1 GRFRIEGGLRMT
13 LWLVAVI
20 ALVVVAIWL
29 YNSLVGLRNQVRNA
43 WAQIDVQL
51 KRRHDL
57 IPNLVGAVKGYMQH
71 EREIFERV
79 SEARTRAM
87 SAAGAAQVG
96 QAEGQLSQAMGRLM
110 AVMERYPDLKA
121 NQNVLALQEELVSTE
136 NRIGFARQL
145 YNDLGAR
152 FTTRQ
157 QVFPL
162 NRVGAVLGFRPAEF
176 FEMEAAERAVPRVE
190 LGGAGSP

>member
-1 GRFRIEGGLRMT
+1 MT
-13 LWLVAVI
+13 LG
-20 ALVVVAIWL
+20 LVVVTALAAVAIWL
-29 YNSLVGLRNQVRNA
+29 YNGLVGLRNQVKNA

-79 SEARTRAM
+79 SEARARAM
-87 SAAGAAQVG
+87 AATGAAQVG
-96 QAEGQLSQAMGRLM
+96 QAEGQLTQAVGRLI

-145 YNDLGAR
+145 YNDMVAR
-152 FTTRQ
+152 FNTRQ

-162 NRVGAVLGFRPAEF
+162 NLVAGTLGFQPAEF
-176 FEMEAAERAVPRVE
+176 FEMEAAERAVPRVD
-190 LGGAGSP
+190 LGGR